1 MKFERRYD
9 GGVLLNQVLVSF
21 ASHEWRCMACISLG
35 DVHSLLESCELSATI
50 EVMALE
56 HQMLLKFPNAAFFGD
71 PLRVFKVKLEK
82 AIDEVLNPKP
92 EPVVRRSVVEQLA
105 ALEHDMCC
113 NSEKNRL
120 DSGRNSHYGNR
131 GRWN

>member
-9 GGVLLNQVLVSF
+9 GDVLLNQVLVSF

-35 DVHSLLESCELSATI
+35 DVDSLLESCGLQAEI
-50 EVMALE
+50 EVFALE
-56 HQMLLKFPNAAFFGD
+56 HQMLMKFPDFKFVGD
-71 PLRVFKVKLEK
+71 SLRGFKVKLEK
-82 AIDEVLNPKP
+82 AIDEALNPKP
-92 EPVVRRSVVEQLA
+92 EPVVKRSVAEQLA
-105 ALEHDMCC
+105 TLEHDMCC